1 MALINI
7 KGDTYINTDYIVLIT
22 PVEHNQTSNVYYYK
36 ILIDHQF
43 EEVYIPF
50 STKDEAITDKHRLI
64 NLMAGEK

>member
-50 STKDEAITDKHRLI
+50 STKDEAIIDKHRLI
-64 NLMAGEK
+64 NLMTGE

>member
-36 ILIDHQF
+36 ILVDRQLEGI
-43 EEVYIPF
+43 YIPF
-50 STKDEAITDKHRLI
+50 STEDEAITDKHRVI
-64 NLMAGEK
+64 NFMAGE